1 MPTPPDFSVGQYNT
15 AAYMNAIGLWKVGTG
30 TATYGTTTQLNI
42 NNVFTSSFRAY
53 KVVVSSLRY
62 ATANTTLS
70 LQLLLA
76 GTPANTA
83 SYDFAYRGLGSDGT
97 VRDTNGF
104 AATSLSDLGCFN
116 TTTND
121 YQAQVS
127 FEVINPAAAVVTTFI
142 NISASGFAGYP
153 FTRNG
158 AGRHSV
164 ATAYDGIRLFPSAG
178 GTFGAEVVVYGYRN

>member
-1 MPTPPDFSVGQYNT
+1 MPVPDFSPGEILT
-15 AAYMNAIGLWKVGTG
+15 ASAMDSIGLWKVGG
-30 TATYGTTTQLNI
+30 ATAVYGTTTQLNI
-42 NNVFTSSFRAY
+42 SNVFTNNYRAY
-53 KVVVSSLRY
+53 KIVVSSLRY

-70 LQLLLA
+70 LQLLNA

-83 SYDFAYRGLGSDGT
+83 SYDFAFRGLGADGT

-104 AATSLSDLGCFN
+104 GGTSLSDLGCFN

-127 FEVINPAAAVVTTFI
+127 FEVINPAVAVVTTFI
-142 NISASGFAGYP
+142 NIAASGFAGYP
-153 FTRNG
+153 FTRHG
-158 AGRHSV
+158 AARHSV

-178 GTFGAEVVVYGYRN
+178 GSFGAEVVVYGFRN

>member
-1 MPTPPDFSVGQYNT
+1 MDS
-15 AAYMNAIGLWKVGTG
+15 IGLWKVGG
-30 TATYGTTTQLNI
+30 ATAVYGTTTQLNI
-42 NNVFTSSFRAY
+42 SNVFTNNYRAY
-53 KVVVSSLRY
+53 KIVVSSLRY

-70 LQLLLA
+70 LQLLNA

-83 SYDFAYRGLGSDGT
+83 SYDFAFRGLGADGT

-104 AATSLSDLGCFN
+104 GGTSLSDLGCFN

-127 FEVINPAAAVVTTFI
+127 FEVINPAVAVVTTFI
-142 NISASGFAGYP
+142 NIAASGFAGYP
-153 FTRNG
+153 FTRHG
-158 AGRHSV
+158 AARHSV

-178 GTFGAEVVVYGYRN
+178 GSFGAEVVVYGFRN

>member
-1 MPTPPDFSVGQYNT
+1 MPVPDFSPGEVLT
-15 AAYMNAIGLWKVGTG
+15 AAAMDSIGLWKVGSA
-30 TATYGTTTQLNI
+30 TAVYGTTTQLNI
-42 NNVFTSSFRAY
+42 SNVFTSDYRAY
-53 KVVVSSLRY
+53 KIVVSSLRY
-62 ATANTTLS
+62 SATNTTLS
-70 LQLLLA
+70 LQLLNA

-97 VRDTNGF
+97 VRDTNSS

-116 TTTND
+116 TTAND

-127 FEVINPAAAVVTTFI
+127 FEVINPAVAIVTTFI
-142 NISASGFAGYP
+142 NIAASGFAAFP

-158 AGRHSV
+158 SARHSV

-178 GTFGAEVVVYGYRN
+178 GNFGAEVVVYGYRN